1 MNLKKIGLTALA
13 GSLVATSVYAGELAV
28 SGSASMK
35 VVHVNGG
42 AANTGKAWSMGNS
55 VTFSGGGELD
65 NGMTVAVSFELDQGA
80 ANNTAVTSTGTVA
93 ANSGAV
99 FDSHS
104 VTVSSDALGSLTFAG
119 HGGSSAQSAIDTTAA
134 GDLWDSTFGIT
145 AAQDPKASATSNNMI
160 SYTLPSIVDGVAL
173 AASYTPTSSTVKA
186 SSTAYSIAYTGVEG
200 LAVHY
205 ASGEDNGTTGSTAD
219 VDTIKAT
226 YAYGPISVGYSS
238 TEYDNENTGADFD
251 QDVESY
257 SISYTVSE
265 NISISY
271 GSETI
276 SEPNDTDDQDI
287 EISGIT
293 ASYTTGGM
301 TISGQMIDADN
312 TAMTTA
318 TTEDKQHWNLAASF
332 AF

>member
-42 AANTGKAWSMGNS
+42 AANTGKSWSMGNS

-80 ANNTAVTSTGTVA
+80 AAPGTSTTV
-93 ANSGAV
+93 NSGNV

-104 VTVSSDALGSLTFAG
+104 VTVSSDALGALTFAG

-134 GDLWDSTFGIT
+134 GDLWDSTFGID

-160 SYTLPSIVDGVAL
+160 SYTLPSVVDGVAL
-173 AASYTPTSSTVKA
+173 ALSYTPTSSTVAA

-205 ASGEDNGTTGSTAD
+205 ASGEDNTTTGSTAD

-238 TEYDNENTGADFD
+238 TEYDNENTAVDGD

-257 SISYTVSE
+257 NISYTVSE
-265 NISISY
+265 NISVSY
-271 GSETI
+271 GQDKI
-276 SEPNDTDDQDI
+276 SEPMDTDDQDI
-287 EISGIT
+287 EVSGIT

-312 TAMTTA
+312 VLMGTA

>member
-42 AANTGKAWSMGNS
+42 AANAGKSFSMGNS
-55 VTFSGGGELD
+55 VTFTGGGELD

-80 ANNTAVTSTGTVA
+80 ADGTQTAGQLTSDG
-93 ANSGAV
+93 GV

-134 GDLWDSTFGIT
+134 GDLWDNTFGIT
-145 AAQDPKASATSNNMI
+145 AAQDPKASKTSNNMI

-173 AASYTPTSSTVKA
+173 ALSYVPTSSTVAA

-205 ASGEDNGTTGSTAD
+205 ASGEDHTTTGSHAD
-219 VDTIKAT
+219 VDTIKLS
-226 YAYGPISVGYSS
+226 YAYGPVSVGYSE
-238 TEYDNENTGADFD
+238 TEYDSLTVAND
-251 QDVESY
+251 QDVSSY
-257 SISYTVSE
+257 NVSYTLSE

-271 GSETI
+271 GQDEI
-276 SEPNDTDDQDI
+276 ALPGVAGDQDI
-287 EISGIT
+287 KTSAVSG
-293 ASYTTGGM
+293 SYTTGGM
-301 TISGQMIDADN
+301 TLGVMVGETEN
-312 TAMTTA
+312 GNHGTTTA
-318 TTEDKQHWNLAASF
+318 EDKEMWHLTASF

>member
-28 SGSASMK
+28 SGAASMK

-42 AANTGKAWSMGNS
+42 AANAGKSFSMGNS

-65 NGMTVAVSFELDQGA
+65 NGMTVAISFELDQGA
-80 ANNTAVTSTGTVA
+80 ADGTQTAGQLTSDG
-93 ANSGAV
+93 GV

-104 VTVSSDALGSLTFAG
+104 VTVSSDALGALTFAG

-145 AAQDPKASATSNNMI
+145 AAQDPKASKTSNNMI

-173 AASYTPTSSTVKA
+173 AASYTPTGTTSQ

-205 ASGEDNGTTGSTAD
+205 ASGGDDSTVGSTAD

-226 YAYGPISVGYSS
+226 YAYGPVSVGYSM
-238 TEYDNENTGADFD
+238 TEYDGEATGVDVD
-251 QDVESY
+251 QEVESY
-257 SISYTVSE
+257 NISYTVSE
-265 NISISY
+265 NISVSY

-287 EISGIT
+287 EISGIK

-301 TISGQMIDADN
+301 TISGAMIDADN
-312 TAMTTA
+312 TAMGTA

>member
-65 NGMTVAVSFELDQGA
+65 NGMTVAVSFELDQGDA
-80 ANNTAVTSTGTVA
+80 AAGASTTV
-93 ANSGAV
+93 NSGNV
-99 FDSHS
+99 FDNHS
-104 VTVSSDALGSLTFAG
+104 VTVSSDALGTLTFAG

-145 AAQDPKASATSNNMI
+145 TAQDPKASATSNNMI

-219 VDTIKAT
+219 VETIKAT

-238 TEYDNENTGADFD
+238 TEYDSENTGADFD

-276 SEPNDTDDQDI
+276 SEPNDLDDQDI

-312 TAMTTA
+312 TAMGIA
-318 TTEDKQHWNLAASF
+318 TTEDKKHWNLAASF

>member
-35 VVHVNGG
+35 VVHVNGA
-42 AANTGKAWSMGNS
+42 AANTGKSWSMGNS
-55 VTFSGGGELD
+55 VTFTGGGELD

-80 ANNTAVTSTGTVA
+80 ADGTQTADQLTSDG
-93 ANSGAV
+93 GV

-145 AAQDPKASATSNNMI
+145 TAQDPKASATSNNMI
-160 SYTLPSIVDGVAL
+160 SYTLPSIVDGVAV
-173 AASYTPTSSTVKA
+173 AASYTPTSSTVSA

-226 YAYGPISVGYSS
+226 YAYGPITVGYSS
-238 TEYDNENTGADFD
+238 TEYDNENTAADQD

-257 SISYTVSE
+257 SISYTVTDS
-265 NISISY
+265 ISVSY

-287 EISGIT
+287 EVSGIK

-301 TISGQMIDADN
+301 TISGAMIDADN
-312 TAMTTA
+312 TAMGTA

>member
-42 AANTGKAWSMGNS
+42 AANAGKAWSMGNS

-80 ANNTAVTSTGTVA
+80 ADGTQTAGQLTSDG
-93 ANSGAV
+93 GV
-99 FDSHS
+99 FDNHS
-104 VTVSSDALGSLTFAG
+104 VTVSSDALGALTFAG
-119 HGGSSAQSAIDTTAA
+119 HGGDSAQTAIDTTAA

-145 AAQDPKASATSNNMI
+145 TAQDPKTSATSNNMI

-226 YAYGPISVGYSS
+226 YSYGPISVGYSS
-238 TEYDNENTGADFD
+238 TEYDNENTGADQD

-301 TISGQMIDADN
+301 TISGAMIDADN
-312 TAMTTA
+312 TAMGTA
-318 TTEDKQHWNLAASF
+318 ATEDKQHWNLAASF

>member
-42 AANTGKAWSMGNS
+42 AANTGKSWSMGNS

-80 ANNTAVTSTGTVA
+80 ANNSAVTSTGTVA

-104 VTVSSDALGSLTFAG
+104 VTVSSDALGALTFAG

-134 GDLWDSTFGIT
+134 GDLWDSTFM
-145 AAQDPKASATSNNMI
+145 AAGVKPKASATSNNMI
-160 SYTLPSIVDGVAL
+160 SYTLPSVVDGVAL
-173 AASYTPTSSTVKA
+173 ALSYTPTSSTVAA

-205 ASGEDNGTTGSTAD
+205 ASGEDNTTTGSTAD

-238 TEYDNENTGADFD
+238 TEYDNENTGADQD

-257 SISYTVSE
+257 NISYTVSE
-265 NISISY
+265 NISLSY

-287 EISGIT
+287 EVSGIK

-301 TISGQMIDADN
+301 TISGAMIDADN
-312 TAMTTA
+312 TAMGTA

>member
-35 VVHVNGG
+35 VVHVNGA

-55 VTFSGGGELD
+55 VTFTGGGELD

-80 ANNTAVTSTGTVA
+80 ADGTQTAGQLTSDG
-93 ANSGAV
+93 GV

-160 SYTLPSIVDGVAL
+160 SYTLPSVVDGVAL
-173 AASYTPTSSTVKA
+173 ALSYTPTSSTVAA

-238 TEYDNENTGADFD
+238 TEYDNENTGADQD

-257 SISYTVSE
+257 NISYTVSE
-265 NISISY
+265 NISLSY

-287 EISGIT
+287 EISGIK

-301 TISGQMIDADN
+301 TISGAMIDADN
-312 TAMTTA
+312 TAMGTA

>member
-35 VVHVNGG
+35 VVHVNGA
-42 AANTGKAWSMGNS
+42 AANTGKSWSMGNS
-55 VTFSGGGELD
+55 VTFTGGGELD

-80 ANNTAVTSTGTVA
+80 ADGTQTAGQLTSDG
-93 ANSGAV
+93 GV

-160 SYTLPSIVDGVAL
+160 SYTLPSIVDGVAV
-173 AASYTPTSSTVKA
+173 AASYTPTSSTVSA

-226 YAYGPISVGYSS
+226 YSYGPISVGYSS
-238 TEYDNENTGADFD
+238 TEYDNENTGADQD

-312 TAMTTA
+312 TAMGTA

>member
-42 AANTGKAWSMGNS
+42 AANTGKSFSMGNS

-80 ANNTAVTSTGTVA
+80 ADGSQTTTQTTAD
-93 ANSGAV
+93 GAV

-104 VTVSSDALGSLTFAG
+104 VTVSSDALGALTFAG

-145 AAQDPKASATSNNMI
+145 AAQDPKASKTSNNMI
-160 SYTLPSIVDGVAL
+160 SYTLPSVVDGVAL
-173 AASYTPTSSTVKA
+173 ALSYVPTSSVAAA

-205 ASGEDNGTTGSTAD
+205 ASGEDNTTTGSTAD

-238 TEYDNENTGADFD
+238 TEYDNENTGADQD

-257 SISYTVSE
+257 NISYTVSD
-265 NISISY
+265 NISVSY

-287 EISGIT
+287 EVSGIK

-301 TISGQMIDADN
+301 TISGAMIDADN
-312 TAMTTA
+312 TAMGTA

>member
-42 AANTGKAWSMGNS
+42 AANTGKSWSMGNS

-80 ANNTAVTSTGTVA
+80 ADGTQTADQLTSDG
-93 ANSGAV
+93 GV

-104 VTVSSDALGSLTFAG
+104 VTVSSDALGALTFAG

-134 GDLWDSTFGIT
+134 GDLWDSTFM
-145 AAQDPKASATSNNMI
+145 AAGVKPKASATSNNMI
-160 SYTLPSIVDGVAL
+160 SYTLPSVVDGVAL
-173 AASYTPTSSTVKA
+173 ALSYVPTSSAVKA

-238 TEYDNENTGADFD
+238 TEYDNENTGADQD

-257 SISYTVSE
+257 NISYTVSE
-265 NISISY
+265 NISLSY

-287 EISGIT
+287 EISGIK

-301 TISGQMIDADN
+301 TISGAMIDADN
-312 TAMTTA
+312 TAMGTA

>member
-42 AANTGKAWSMGNS
+42 AVNTGKAWSMGNS
-55 VTFSGGGELD
+55 VTFTGGGELD

-80 ANNTAVTSTGTVA
+80 ADGTQTADQLTSDG
-93 ANSGAV
+93 GV

-104 VTVSSDALGSLTFAG
+104 VTVSSDALGALTFAG

-134 GDLWDSTFGIT
+134 GDLWDSTFIT
-145 AAQDPKASATSNNMI
+145 TANKTMKPKASATSNNML
-160 SYTLPSIVDGVAL
+160 SYTLPSIVDGVAV
-173 AASYTPTSSTVKA
+173 AASYTPTGTTSA
-186 SSTAYSIAYTGVEG
+186 SSTAWSIAYTGVEG

-205 ASGEDNGTTGSTAD
+205 ASGQDDGTVGATVD

-226 YAYGPISVGYSS
+226 YAYGPITVGYSS
-238 TEYDNENTGADFD
+238 TEYDGEATGADVD
-251 QDVESY
+251 QEVESY
-257 SISYTVSE
+257 NISYTVSE
-265 NISISY
+265 NISVAY

-276 SEPNDTDDQDI
+276 SEPNDTDDQDM

-312 TAMTTA
+312 TGMTTA
-318 TTEDKQHWNLAASF
+318 VLEDKQHWNLAASF

>member
-42 AANTGKAWSMGNS
+42 AANTGKSWSMGNS

-80 ANNTAVTSTGTVA
+80 AAPGTSTTV
-93 ANSGAV
+93 NSGNV

-104 VTVSSDALGSLTFAG
+104 VTVSSDALGALTFAG

-160 SYTLPSIVDGVAL
+160 SYTLPSVVDGVAL
-173 AASYTPTSSTVKA
+173 ALSYTPTSSTVAA

-205 ASGEDNGTTGSTAD
+205 ASGEDNTTTGSTAD

-238 TEYDNENTGADFD
+238 TEYDNENTAVDGD

-257 SISYTVSE
+257 NISYTVSE
-265 NISISY
+265 NISVSY
-271 GSETI
+271 GQDKI
-276 SEPNDTDDQDI
+276 SEPMDTDDQDI
-287 EISGIT
+287 EVSGIT

-312 TAMTTA
+312 VLMGTA

>member
-35 VVHVNGG
+35 VVHVNGA
-42 AANTGKAWSMGNS
+42 AANTGKSWSMGNS
-55 VTFSGGGELD
+55 VTFTGGGELD

-80 ANNTAVTSTGTVA
+80 ADGTQTAGQLTSDG
-93 ANSGAV
+93 GV

-145 AAQDPKASATSNNMI
+145 TAQDPKASATSNNMI
-160 SYTLPSIVDGVAL
+160 SYTLPSIVDGVAV

-226 YAYGPISVGYSS
+226 YSYGPISVGYSS
-238 TEYDNENTGADFD
+238 TEYDSENTGADED

-301 TISGQMIDADN
+301 TISGTMIDADN
-312 TAMTTA
+312 TAMGTA
-318 TTEDKQHWNLAASF
+318 TTEDKQQWSLAASF

>member
-42 AANTGKAWSMGNS
+42 AANAGKSFSMGNS
-55 VTFSGGGELD
+55 VTFTGGGELD

-80 ANNTAVTSTGTVA
+80 ADGSQTTTQTTAD
-93 ANSGAV
+93 GAV

-104 VTVSSDALGSLTFAG
+104 VTVSSDALGALTFAG

-134 GDLWDSTFGIT
+134 GDLWDSTFIT
-145 AAQDPKASATSNNMI
+145 AANATMKPKASATSNNML
-160 SYTLPSIVDGVAL
+160 SYTLPSLVDGVAVS
-173 AASYTPTSSTVKA
+173 ASYTPTGSTSQ

-205 ASGEDNGTTGSTAD
+205 ASGADDSTVGATVD

-226 YAYGPISVGYSS
+226 YAYGPVTVGYSM
-238 TEYDNENTGADFD
+238 TEYDGESTGADVD
-251 QDVESY
+251 QEVESY
-257 SISYTVSE
+257 NISYTVSD
-265 NISISY
+265 NISVSY

-287 EISGIT
+287 EVSGIK

-301 TISGQMIDADN
+301 TISGAMIDADN
-312 TAMTTA
+312 TAMGTA

>member
-42 AANTGKAWSMGNS
+42 AANAGKSFSMGNS
-55 VTFSGGGELD
+55 VTFTGGGELD

-80 ANNTAVTSTGTVA
+80 ADGTQTAGQVTSDG
-93 ANSGAV
+93 GV

-173 AASYTPTSSTVKA
+173 AASYTPTGTTAA
-186 SSTAYSIAYTGVEG
+186 SSTAWSVAYTGVEG

-205 ASGEDNGTTGSTAD
+205 AQGGNDATTGSTAD

-226 YAYGPISVGYSS
+226 YAYGPVTVGYSM
-238 TEYDNENTGADFD
+238 TEYDSENVGTSED
-251 QDVESY
+251 QEVESFNV
-257 SISYTVSE
+257 SYTVSD

-276 SEPNDTDDQDI
+276 SEPNDTSDQDI
-287 EISGIT
+287 EVDGIKV
-293 ASYTTGGM
+293 SYTTGGM
-301 TISGQMIDADN
+301 TISGAMIDAEN
-312 TAMTTA
+312 TAMGTA

>member
-42 AANTGKAWSMGNS
+42 AANTGKSFSMGNS

-80 ANNTAVTSTGTVA
+80 ADGSQTTTQTTAD
-93 ANSGAV
+93 GAV

-104 VTVSSDALGSLTFAG
+104 VTVSSDALGALTFAG

-134 GDLWDSTFGIT
+134 GDLWDSTFAIT
-145 AAQDPKASATSNNMI
+145 AAQDPKASKTSNNMI
-160 SYTLPSIVDGVAL
+160 SYTLPSVVDGVAL
-173 AASYTPTSSTVKA
+173 ALSYVPTSSAVAA

-205 ASGEDNGTTGSTAD
+205 ASGEDNTTTGSTAD

-238 TEYDNENTGADFD
+238 TEYDNENTGADQD

-257 SISYTVSE
+257 NISYTVSD
-265 NISISY
+265 NISVSY

-287 EISGIT
+287 EVSGIK

-301 TISGQMIDADN
+301 TISGAMIDADN
-312 TAMTTA
+312 TAMGTA

>member
-42 AANTGKAWSMGNS
+42 AANAGKAWSMGNS

-80 ANNTAVTSTGTVA
+80 ADGTQTAGQLTSDG
-93 ANSGAV
+93 GV

-104 VTVSSDALGSLTFAG
+104 VTVSSDALGALTFAG
-119 HGGSSAQSAIDTTAA
+119 HGGDSAQTAIDTTAA

-145 AAQDPKASATSNNMI
+145 TAQDPKTSATSNNMI

-226 YAYGPISVGYSS
+226 YSYGPISVGYSS
-238 TEYDNENTGADFD
+238 TEYDSENTGADYD

-257 SISYTVSE
+257 NISYTVSE

-276 SEPNDTDDQDI
+276 SEPNDTNDQDI

-312 TAMTTA
+312 TAMGTA
-318 TTEDKQHWNLAASF
+318 ATEDKQHWNLAASF

>member
-42 AANTGKAWSMGNS
+42 AANTGKSWSMGNS

-80 ANNTAVTSTGTVA
+80 ADGTQTAGQLTSDG
-93 ANSGAV
+93 GV

-173 AASYTPTSSTVKA
+173 ALSYVPTSSTVAA

-205 ASGEDNGTTGSTAD
+205 ASGEDNTTTGSTAD

-238 TEYDNENTGADFD
+238 TEYDNENTGADQD

-257 SISYTVSE
+257 NISYTVSD
-265 NISISY
+265 NISVSY

-287 EISGIT
+287 EVSGIK

-301 TISGQMIDADN
+301 TISGAMIDADN
-312 TAMTTA
+312 TAMGTA

>member
-35 VVHVNGG
+35 VVHVNGS
-42 AANTGKAWSMGNS
+42 AANAGKSFSMGNS
-55 VTFSGGGELD
+55 VYFKGGGELD

-80 ANNTAVTSTGTVA
+80 ADGAQTAGQLTSDG
-93 ANSGAV
+93 GV

-104 VTVSSDALGSLTFAG
+104 VTVSSDALGALTFAG

-134 GDLWDSTFGIT
+134 GDLWDSTFIT
-145 AAQDPKASATSNNMI
+145 TANKTMKPKASATSNNML
-160 SYTLPSIVDGVAL
+160 SYTLPSIVDGVAV
-173 AASYTPTSSTVKA
+173 AASYTPTGTTSA
-186 SSTAYSIAYTGVEG
+186 SSTAWSIAYTGVEG

-205 ASGEDNGTTGSTAD
+205 ASGQDDGTVGATVD

-226 YAYGPISVGYSS
+226 YAYGPITVGYSS
-238 TEYDNENTGADFD
+238 TEYDGEATGADVD
-251 QDVESY
+251 QEVESY
-257 SISYTVSE
+257 NISYTVSE
-265 NISISY
+265 NISVAY

-276 SEPNDTDDQDI
+276 SEPNDTDDQDM

-301 TISGQMIDADN
+301 TIEGQMIEADN
-312 TAMTTA
+312 TAMGISA
-318 TTEDKQHWNLAASF
+318 LEDKENWNLVASF

>member
-55 VTFSGGGELD
+55 VTFTGGGELD

-80 ANNTAVTSTGTVA
+80 ADGTQTANQLTSDG
-93 ANSGAV
+93 GV

-134 GDLWDSTFGIT
+134 GDLWDNTFGIT
-145 AAQDPKASATSNNMI
+145 AAQDPKSSATSNNMI

-173 AASYTPTSSTVKA
+173 AASYTPTSSTVAA

-226 YAYGPISVGYSS
+226 YSYGPISVGYSS
-238 TEYDNENTGADFD
+238 TEYDSENTGADYD

-287 EISGIT
+287 EVSGIT

-301 TISGQMIDADN
+301 TISGAMIDADN
-312 TAMTTA
+312 TAMGTA

>member
-35 VVHVNGG
+35 VVHVNGA
-42 AANTGKAWSMGNS
+42 AANTGKSWSMGNS
-55 VTFSGGGELD
+55 VTFTGGGELD

-80 ANNTAVTSTGTVA
+80 ADGTQTAGQLTSDG
-93 ANSGAV
+93 GV

-160 SYTLPSIVDGVAL
+160 SYTLPSIVDGVAV

-226 YAYGPISVGYSS
+226 YSYGPISVGYSL
-238 TEYDNENTGADFD
+238 TEYDNENTGADQD

-301 TISGQMIDADN
+301 TISGTMIDADN

-318 TTEDKQHWNLAASF
+318 TTEDKQQWSLAASF

>member
-42 AANTGKAWSMGNS
+42 AANAGKSFSMGNS
-55 VTFSGGGELD
+55 VYFKGGGELD

-80 ANNTAVTSTGTVA
+80 ANNAAVASDGTVA
-93 ANSGAV
+93 ANSGSV

-104 VTVSSDALGSLTFAG
+104 VTVSSDALGALTFAG
-119 HGGSSAQSAIDTTAA
+119 HGGDSAQTAIDTTAA
-134 GDLWDSTFGIT
+134 GDLWDSTFM
-145 AAQDPKASATSNNMI
+145 AAGVKPKASATSNNMFL
-160 SYTLPSIVDGVAL
+160 YTLPSIVDGVSV
-173 AASYTPTSSTVKA
+173 AASYTPTSTTSQ

-205 ASGEDNGTTGSTAD
+205 AKGADDSTVGATVD

-226 YAYGPISVGYSS
+226 YAYGPVSVGYSM
-238 TEYDNENTGADFD
+238 TEYDSEATGVDID

-257 SISYTVSE
+257 NISYTVSE
-265 NISISY
+265 NISVSY
-271 GSETI
+271 GKETI
-276 SEPNDTDDQDI
+276 SEPMDTDDQDI
-287 EISGIT
+287 EVSGIT

-312 TAMTTA
+312 TAMGTA